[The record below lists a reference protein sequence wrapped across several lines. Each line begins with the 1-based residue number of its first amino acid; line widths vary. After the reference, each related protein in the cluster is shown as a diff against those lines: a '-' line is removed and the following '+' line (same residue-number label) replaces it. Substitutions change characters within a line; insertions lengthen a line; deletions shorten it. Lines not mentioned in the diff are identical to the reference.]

1 MRGRSVIRHL
11 SPCVAGRT
19 RSVGTD
25 TDVAGGKQG
34 ASSAVRKFL
43 GGTVEQQT
51 DEFTRSF
58 V

>member
-43 GGTVEQQT
+43 GG
-51 DEFTRSF
+51 DS
-58 V
+58 